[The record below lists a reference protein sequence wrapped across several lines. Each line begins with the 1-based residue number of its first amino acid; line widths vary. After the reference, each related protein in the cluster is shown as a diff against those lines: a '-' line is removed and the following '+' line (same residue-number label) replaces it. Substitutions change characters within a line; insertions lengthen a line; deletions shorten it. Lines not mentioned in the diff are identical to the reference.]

1 MNYKGNN
8 VECLTAAK
16 KHLIDSQIK
25 KTVSYVSQEID
36 ARNERKA
43 KAAANYINMRMEQ
56 LAVERDNPH
65 NSEIDSKWYN
75 RIIQELDW
83 AQQAINKTT
92 QRNCF
97 MEKN

>member
-8 VECLTAAK
+8 VECLTATK
-16 KHLIDSQIK
+16 KHLIDSQ
-25 KTVSYVSQEID
+25 ID

-83 AQQAINKTT
+83 AQQAIDKTT

>member
-1 MNYKGNN
+1 MNYKGNS
-8 VECLTAAK
+8 VECLTQTK
-16 KHLIDSQIK
+16 KHLIDKQIK
-25 KTVSYVSQEID
+25 RSEAS
-36 ARNERKA
+36 KA
-43 KAAANYINMRMEQ
+43 KSSAGYINMRMEQ

-83 AQQAINKTT
+83 AQQAINKTA

-97 MEKN
+97 MEKK

>member
-1 MNYKGNN
+1 MNYKGNS
-8 VECLTAAK
+8 VECLTQTK
-16 KHLIDSQIK
+16 KHLIDKQIK
-25 KTVSYVSQEID
+25 RSEAS
-36 ARNERKA
+36 KA
-43 KAAANYINMRMEQ
+43 KASAGYINMRMEQ

-83 AQQAINKTT
+83 AQQAINKTA

-97 MEKN
+97 MEKK

>member
-8 VECLTAAK
+8 VECLTQTK
-16 KHLIDSQIK
+16 KHLIDKQIK
-25 KTVSYVSQEID
+25 RSEAS
-36 ARNERKA
+36 KA
-43 KAAANYINMRMEQ
+43 KASAGYINMRMEQ

-83 AQQAINKTT
+83 AQQAINKTA

-97 MEKN
+97 MEKK

>member
-1 MNYKGNN
+1 MNYKGNS
-8 VECLTAAK
+8 VECLTQTK
-16 KHLIDSQIK
+16 KHLIDKQIK
-25 KTVSYVSQEID
+25 RSEAS
-36 ARNERKA
+36 KA
-43 KAAANYINMRMEQ
+43 KASAGYINMRMEQ

-83 AQQAINKTT
+83 AQQSINKTT

-97 MEKN
+97 MEKK

>member
-8 VECLTAAK
+8 VECLTPTK
-16 KHLIDSQIK
+16 KHIIDTQLK
-25 KTVSYVSQEID
+25 KTE
-36 ARNERKA
+36 ARRA
-43 KAAANYINMRMEQ
+43 KAAANYISMRMEQ
-56 LAVERDNPH
+56 LAVERDNP
-65 NSEIDSKWYN
+65 NNNAIDSEWYN

-97 MEKN
+97 METNDDV